1 MSNTMIAR
9 AGLGIALSAALG
21 AALIPLLPAQAQEW
35 PGKTVTV
42 VVPFAAGGNTDVM
55 ARMASNK
62 LAAELKQTFVVENRL
77 GAGGA
82 IAANFVAQAAP
93 DGYTLLFGAAPQIAV
108 VPRIQKV
115 NYDPLK
121 SFTPVS
127 VFGTGPFIL
136 AVNATNPAK
145 TLPEFVAYGK
155 GRKLNYGSGGV
166 GSIGHLSGALLVA
179 RAGFDSVHVPFS
191 GGGPATSALVA
202 GQIDM
207 YFGNASELIP
217 QAESGKIRLLGVATD
232 QRMKQIPNVPTI
244 SETFPNFALSS
255 WNGFLVPAATP
266 RVIVSKVATLVAAAA
281 RDPAIV
287 AQLESLG
294 ITPNGTTPEEFA
306 AQIAREQ
313 PLFDEATAAAGLKQ
327 N

>member
-1 MSNTMIAR
+1 MSKTVI
-9 AGLGIALSAALG
+9 GWTVVGAALG
-21 AALIPLLPAQAQEW
+21 AASMALLPAGAQAQDW
-35 PGKTVTV
+35 PGKTITV
-42 VVPFAAGGNTDVM
+42 IVPFAAGGNTDVM

-82 IAANFVAQAAP
+82 IAANVVAQAAP
-93 DGYTLLFGAAPQIAV
+93 DGHTLLFGAAPQIAV

-115 NYDPLK
+115 SYDPLK
-121 SFTPVS
+121 SFAPVS

-136 AVNATNPAK
+136 AVNATIPVK

-244 SETFPNFALSS
+244 SE
-255 WNGFLVPAATP
+255 
-266 RVIVSKVATLVAAAA
+266 
-281 RDPAIV
+281 
-287 AQLESLG
+287 
-294 ITPNGTTPEEFA
+294 
-306 AQIAREQ
+306 
-313 PLFDEATAAAGLKQ
+313 
-327 N
+327 

>member
-1 MSNTMIAR
+1 MSKIMIR
-9 AGLGIALSAALG
+9 RTGLGAALG
-21 AALIPLLPAQAQEW
+21 AALIALLHGSAQAQDW
-35 PGKTVTV
+35 PSKTVTV
-42 VVPFAAGGNTDVM
+42 IVPFAAGGNTDVM

-62 LAAELKQTFVVENRL
+62 LANELKQTFVVENRV

-93 DGYTLLFGAAPQIAV
+93 DGYALLFGAAPQIAI

-121 SFTPVS
+121 SFAPVS

-136 AVNATNPAK
+136 AVNATIPVK
-145 TLPEFVAYGK
+145 TLTEFVAYGR

-179 RAGFDSVHVPFS
+179 RAGFDSVHIPFS

-217 QAESGKIRLLGVATD
+217 QAESGKIKLLGVATD
-232 QRMKQIPNVPTI
+232 QRMKQIPTVPTI

-266 RVIVSKVATLVAAAA
+266 GAVINKLATLVAAAA

-313 PLFDEATAAAGLKQ
+313 PLFDEAIAAAGMKQ

>member
-1 MSNTMIAR
+1 MSKIMIR
-9 AGLGIALSAALG
+9 RTGLGAALG
-21 AALIPLLPAQAQEW
+21 AALIALLHGSAQAQDW
-35 PGKTVTV
+35 PSKTVTV
-42 VVPFAAGGNTDVM
+42 IVPFAAGGNTDVM

-62 LAAELKQTFVVENRL
+62 LANELKQTFVVENRV

-93 DGYTLLFGAAPQIAV
+93 DGYALLFGAAPQIAI

-121 SFTPVS
+121 SFAPVS

-136 AVNATNPAK
+136 AVNATIPVK
-145 TLPEFVAYGK
+145 TLPEFVAYGR

-179 RAGFDSVHVPFS
+179 RAGFDSVHIPFS

-217 QAESGKIRLLGVATD
+217 QAESGKIKLLGVATD
-232 QRMKQIPNVPTI
+232 QRMKQIPTVPTI

-266 RVIVSKVATLVAAAA
+266 RAVINKLATLVAAAA

-313 PLFDEATAAAGLKQ
+313 PLFDEAIAAAGMKQ

>member
-1 MSNTMIAR
+1 MSRIMIGR
-9 AGLGIALSAALG
+9 TGLGAALG
-21 AALIPLLPAQAQEW
+21 AAVIALLPAGAQTQDW
-35 PGKTVTV
+35 PSKTITV

-62 LAAELKQTFVVENRL
+62 LGAELKQTFVVENRL

-82 IAANFVAQAAP
+82 IAANFVAQSAP
-93 DGYTLLFGAAPQIAV
+93 AGHTLLFGAAPQIAV

-121 SFTPVS
+121 SFAPVS

-136 AVNATNPAK
+136 AVNATIPVK
-145 TLPEFVAYGK
+145 TLLEFVAYGK
-155 GRKLNYGSGGV
+155 GRKMNYGSGGV

-266 RVIVSKVATLVAAAA
+266 RPIVGKLATLVAAAA

-287 AQLESLG
+287 AQLENLG

-313 PLFDEATAAAGLKQ
+313 PLFDEAIAAAGLKQ